1 MSQDAK
7 SGLAESASTDF
18 IEIRSAGEHNLRNV
32 DLCLPKN
39 QLIVFT
45 GVSGSGK
52 SSLAFDTIY
61 AEGQRRYIESLSSY
75 ARQFLG
81 QIEKPRVDSIAG
93 LSPAISIDQKSVSNN
108 PRSTVATIT
117 DIYDYLRVLYTNVGE
132 FHCLECRQPLG
143 AQTAD
148 QIINQILTLP
158 DKTRFL
164 ILAPIVRS
172 RRGRHKRELDDALRL
187 GYTRARIDGQIFQLV
202 DDIPLDTRQ
211 RHNIEIVI
219 DRLIQKPGIR
229 PRLADAVETA
239 LRMGE
244 GNLILS
250 VVGDSN
256 QAEHAEDQFFS
267 RNLTCGS
274 CQISFKPPTPSDF
287 SFNSPSGMC
296 TVCRGLGTVE
306 MVVPDRIVPDESLSI
321 ADGAVLPWGKLEDRR
336 TLFIA
341 HSLTDYYQFS
351 LEQPWCELDSLH
363 QQIVLEG
370 TQGEQIPMIYR
381 WYRNRRHKRRRV
393 YDGVLA
399 DLMTEFAYAQETQDT
414 KWLKSA
420 KHYLAPQICPECD
433 GKRIKKS
440 VQAVTIQNQSII
452 DLTEMT
458 IDDCLQFFESLILP
472 KRDQLIARELLKE
485 VRGRLKFLT
494 NVGLGYLSLNRTA
507 PTLSGGE
514 SQRIRL
520 ASQIGAGLQNVI
532 YVLDE
537 PSIGLHT
544 RDNKHLLTTL
554 KHLRDQGNTVIV
566 VEHDEETMWS
576 ADLLVDFGP
585 GAGVNGGQVVSVGTP
600 GQVAEKAD
608 SLTAKYLRK
617 ELEIAIPKARRE
629 AKLTD
634 QGDPLYLEIRGAKH
648 NNLKN
653 VDVQIPVGVFTC
665 ITGVSGSGKSSLI
678 NDILH
683 KALDRDLMRA
693 GTTPGEYQEI
703 RAVAG
708 DQVVDDLRQV
718 IDKVIAIDQSPI
730 GRIPRSNPATYTKLF
745 DQIRNF
751 YTELPESKVRGYKPG
766 RFSFNVKEGRC
777 EACEGNGANKIEM
790 QLLADVWVTCNV
802 CSGSR
807 YNQETLSV
815 KYKGKSIAD
824 ILNMD
829 VQEALHHFSAI
840 PKVAKI
846 LQTLKDVGMEYMKV
860 GQPSPTLSGG
870 EAQRIKLAREL
881 SKRSTG
887 KTLYVLDEPTTGLHF
902 DDVKKLLRSL
912 HRFVNSG
919 NTVVVIEHNLEV
931 IKTADYI
938 VDLGPEGGEAGGQII
953 AVGTPETA
961 AQAETSYTGQALKAV
976 LSNKE
981 VKSAPSQPVATEQA
995 LQSQVGVFGGNFV
1008 ARGRSRELSPP
1019 PTRLPATQ
1027 PSTISV
1033 FGASEHNLKGLTV
1046 EIPHGKLTTLT
1057 GVSGSGKSSLALD
1070 TIYAEGQRRYI
1081 ESLSAYAR
1089 QFLGQMEKPQVD
1101 RIEGLSPAI
1110 AIERKDQNKNP
1121 RSTVGTITEI
1131 YDYLRV
1137 LYARVGQA
1145 HCPNCG
1151 QSVQAQTVQQIVAEV
1166 LNLPDRS
1173 RIYVLSPLD
1182 LQMHYDDE
1190 PLAEILQHLIREGY
1204 ARVEANKRIYPLD
1217 QVSTHLIPKP
1227 SSLNLVIDR
1236 LVISQDNLEEGRLA
1250 EAIEVAL
1257 AKSES
1262 VVVIRIE
1269 PNQTENKAEPTYRAF
1284 TTQFACV
1291 PCDEIFPELTPQHF
1305 SFNSPMGQCSTCQG
1319 LGTLGRDPTSCP
1331 DCQGA
1336 RLQPFPRRV
1345 TIPALDPTLGCRLG
1359 GSVSS
1364 TQPMVSLNGDE
1375 DGGNELTLAEI
1386 TDLSISDA
1394 AQFFQQVNLSDY
1406 QLTVGQELLN
1416 EIQSR
1421 LQFLVDIGLHY
1432 LTLNNIAP
1440 TLSGGELQR
1449 IQLANQ
1455 LGSGLTG
1462 VTYIL
1467 DEPTIGLH
1475 QRDNRR
1481 LVDALKKL
1489 RDLGN
1494 SVLVVEHDAC
1504 TISESD
1510 HLLDFGPGAGQFG
1523 GQIVAQG
1530 TPNEVRA
1537 NPASLTGQ
1545 YLSGALL
1552 VDAPT
1557 ERRLAYAGVGVD
1569 QEQTCPQSNLWLA
1582 RSGISRIEILGAST
1596 HNLKNIDVTIP
1607 VGTITC
1613 VTGVSGS
1620 GKSSL
1625 IEHTLF
1631 PIVSANLNRATIPAT
1646 TQAQGIRGLEHTN
1659 TIINIDQNPIGES
1672 PRSNLATYTDLF
1684 TKIRGLFAAQDASQ
1698 KRGYNAL
1705 RFSFNMAIGQCEA
1718 CQGLGYNRIEMYFLP
1733 DVWVKCDTCD
1743 GTGYNRETLEIRYRG
1758 KNIAEILQMT
1768 VESAADFFQ
1777 DQTNIRRP
1785 LQMLKDV
1792 GLEYMQLG
1800 QPGTTLSGG
1809 EAQRIKLASE
1819 LSRRGRGHTLYLM
1832 DEPTTGLHAADIH
1845 KLMKVINRLVDQDNT
1860 VVIIEHNLDVIKCAD
1875 WVIDLGP
1882 EGGHEGGELIACGT
1896 PEQVAEVEAS
1906 HTGRF
1911 LKQILAN

>member
-7 SGLAESASTDF
+7 SELAESASTDF
-18 IEIRSAGEHNLRNV
+18 IEIRGAGEHNLRNV

-93 LSPAISIDQKSVSNN
+93 LSPAISIDQKTVSNN

-117 DIYDYLRVLYTNVGE
+117 GIYDYLRVLYTNVGKL
-132 FHCLECRQPLG
+132 HCLECRQPLG

-187 GYTRARIDGQIFQLV
+187 GYARARIDGQIVQLV

-250 VVGDSN
+250 VVADSD
-256 QAEHAEDQFFS
+256 QAEYTEDQFFS

-274 CQISFKPPTPSDF
+274 CQINFETPTPSDF

-296 TVCRGLGTVE
+296 PACRGLGTVE
-306 MVVPDRIVPDESLSI
+306 MVMPDRVVPDESLSI
-321 ADGAVLPWGKLEDRR
+321 ADGAVLPWGKLEDRQA
-336 TLFIA
+336 LFIA
-341 HSLTDYYQFS
+341 HSLTDHYQFS

-363 QQIVLEG
+363 QRVVLEG
-370 TQGEQIPMIYR
+370 TQGDQIPMIYR
-381 WYRNRRHKRRRV
+381 WYRNRRHKRRRA

-399 DLMTEFAYAQETQDT
+399 ELMIEFAYAQEIQDT

-420 KHYLAPQICPECD
+420 KHYLAPQICPECN

-458 IDDCLQFFESLILP
+458 IDDCLQFFESLALP
-472 KRDQLIARELLKE
+472 KRDRLIARELLKE
-485 VRGRLKFLT
+485 IRGRLKLLT
-494 NVGLGYLSLNRTA
+494 NVGLGYLSLNRMA

-554 KHLRDQGNTVIV
+554 KHLRNQGNTVIV
-566 VEHDEETMWS
+566 VEHDEDTMWS

-585 GAGVNGGQVVSVGTP
+585 GAGINGGQVVSVGP
-600 GQVAEKAD
+600 PCEVAEKAD

-617 ELEIAIPKARRE
+617 ELEISIPKVRRT

-653 VDVQIPVGVFTC
+653 VDVQIPVGVFIC

-693 GTTPGEYQEI
+693 GTIPGEYREI
-703 RAVAG
+703 RALAG
-708 DQVVDDLRQV
+708 NQVVDDLRQV

-766 RFSFNVKEGRC
+766 RFSFNVKGGRC

-829 VQEALHHFSAI
+829 VQEALSHFSAI

-846 LQTLKDVGMEYMKV
+846 LQTLQDVGMEYMKV

-961 AQAETSYTGQALKAV
+961 AQIETSYTGQALKVV

-981 VKSAPSQPVATEQA
+981 IKSIPSQSVAIEQVR
-995 LQSQVGVFGGNFV
+995 QPQVGAFDGSSEPR
-1008 ARGRSRELSPP
+1008 ARPGELSPL
-1019 PTRLPATQ
+1019 PTRLQTTK
-1027 PSTISV
+1027 PSAISV

-1046 EIPHGKLTTLT
+1046 EIPHGKLTAFT

-1081 ESLSAYAR
+1081 GSLSAYAR

-1110 AIERKDQNKNP
+1110 ALERKGQNKNP

-1137 LYARVGQA
+1137 LYARIGQA

-1151 QSVQAQTVQQIVAEV
+1151 QSVQAQTEQQIITEV

-1182 LQMHYDDE
+1182 LQVDYDDE
-1190 PLAEILQHLIREGY
+1190 PLAEILQHLVREGY
-1204 ARVEANKRIYPLD
+1204 ARVEVNKRIYPLD
-1217 QVSTHLIPKP
+1217 QVPTHLIPKP
-1227 SSLNLVIDR
+1227 YSLNLVIDR
-1236 LVISQDNLEEGRLA
+1236 LLISQDNLEKGRLA

-1257 AKSES
+1257 AKSERM
-1262 VVVIRIE
+1262 VVIRIE
-1269 PNQTENKAEPTYRAF
+1269 PNQAENKIKPIYQAF

-1305 SFNSPMGQCSTCQG
+1305 SFNSQIGRCSTCQG

-1331 DCQGA
+1331 DCQGT

-1345 TIPALDPTLGCRLG
+1345 TIPALDWRLSE
-1359 GSVSS
+1359 SVSS
-1364 TQPMVSLNGDE
+1364 TQPLVGLNGDE
-1375 DGGNELTLAEI
+1375 DRGNELTLAEI
-1386 TDLSISDA
+1386 TALSISDT
-1394 AQFFQQVNLSDY
+1394 AQFFQQIDLSDY

-1416 EIQSR
+1416 EIQNR

-1440 TLSGGELQR
+1440 TLSGGEFQR

-1475 QRDNRR
+1475 QRDNQR
-1481 LVDALKKL
+1481 LVEALKKL

-1494 SVLVVEHDAC
+1494 SVLVIEHDAC

-1545 YLSGALL
+1545 YLSRTLL
-1552 VDAPT
+1552 VDTPT
-1557 ERRLAYAGVGVD
+1557 KQRLVHAGMGVD
-1569 QEQTCPQSNLWLA
+1569 QTQTCLRPNLWLA
-1582 RSGISRIEILGAST
+1582 QSGISQIEILGAST

-1607 VGTITC
+1607 VGMITC
-1613 VTGVSGS
+1613 VTGVSGC

-1625 IEHTLF
+1625 VEHTLF

-1646 TQAQGIRGLEHTN
+1646 TRARGIRGLEHTN
-1659 TIINIDQNPIGES
+1659 TVINVDQNPIGES

-1718 CQGLGYNRIEMYFLP
+1718 CQGLGYNRIEMYFLT

-1768 VESAADFFQ
+1768 VASAADFFQ

-1819 LSRRGRGHTLYLM
+1819 LSRRGRGRTLYLM
-1832 DEPTTGLHAADIH
+1832 DEPTTGLHAADVH

>member
-1 MSQDAK
+1 MSRDAK
-7 SGLAESASTDF
+7 SELAESASTDF
-18 IEIRSAGEHNLRNV
+18 IEIRGAGEHNLRNI

-75 ARQFLG
+75 TRQFLG
-81 QIEKPRVDSIAG
+81 QIEKPRFDSIAG

-117 DIYDYLRVLYTNVGE
+117 DIYDYLRVLYTNVGK

-143 AQTAD
+143 TQTAD

-187 GYTRARIDGQIFQLV
+187 GYTRARIDGKIFQLV
-202 DDIPLDTRQ
+202 GDIPLDTRQ

-219 DRLIQKPGIR
+219 DRLIQKPGVR

-239 LRMGE
+239 LRIGE

-250 VVGDSN
+250 VVADSD
-256 QAEHAEDQFFS
+256 QAEYTEDQFFS

-274 CQISFKPPTPSDF
+274 CQISLEPPAPSDF

-296 TVCRGLGTVE
+296 PTCRGLGTVE
-306 MVVPDRIVPDESLSI
+306 MVAPDRVVPDESLSI
-321 ADGAVLPWGKLEDRR
+321 ADGAVLPWGKLEDRQA
-336 TLFIA
+336 LFTA
-341 HSLTDYYQFS
+341 HSLTDHYQFS

-363 QQIVLEG
+363 QRVVLEG

-381 WYRNRRHKRRRV
+381 WYRNRRHKRRRA

-399 DLMTEFAYAQETQDT
+399 DLMIEFAYAQEIQDT
-414 KWLKSA
+414 KWLQSA
-420 KHYLAPQICPECD
+420 KHYLAPQICPECN

-440 VQAVTIQNQSII
+440 VQAVTIQKQSII

-458 IDDCLQFFESLILP
+458 IDDCLQFFESLALSE
-472 KRDQLIARELLKE
+472 RDRLIAKELLKE
-485 VRGRLKFLT
+485 IRGRLKFLT
-494 NVGLGYLSLNRTA
+494 NVGLGYLSLNRRA

-554 KHLRDQGNTVIV
+554 KHLRNQGNTVIV

-585 GAGVNGGQVVSVGTP
+585 GAGINGGQVVSVGP
-600 GQVAEKAD
+600 PRQVAEKAD

-617 ELEIAIPKARRE
+617 ELEIAIPEFRRT

-634 QGDPLYLEIRGAKH
+634 QGDPLYLEIRGATH
-648 NNLKN
+648 NNLKD

-693 GTTPGEYQEI
+693 GTIPGEYQEI
-703 RAVAG
+703 RALAG
-708 DQVVDDLRQV
+708 NQVVNDLRQV

-766 RFSFNVKEGRC
+766 RFSFNVKGGRC
-777 EACEGNGANKIEM
+777 EACEGNGANKIEL

-829 VQEALHHFSAI
+829 VQEALSHFSAI

-846 LQTLKDVGMEYMKV
+846 LQTLQDVGMEYMKV

-961 AQAETSYTGQALKAV
+961 AQIETSYTGQALKVV
-976 LSNKE
+976 LSDKE
-981 VKSAPSQPVATEQA
+981 IKSVPSQSVAIEQA
-995 LQSQVGVFGGNFV
+995 RRPEVGTFGGSSEPR
-1008 ARGRSRELSPP
+1008 ARPGELSPL
-1019 PTRLPATQ
+1019 PTRLQTTQ

-1046 EIPHGKLTTLT
+1046 EIPHGKLTAFT

-1110 AIERKDQNKNP
+1110 ALERKDQNKNP

-1137 LYARVGQA
+1137 LYARIGQA

-1151 QSVQAQTVQQIVAEV
+1151 QSVQAQTEQQIITEV

-1182 LQMHYDDE
+1182 LQVGYDDE
-1190 PLAEILQHLIREGY
+1190 PLAEILHRLVREGY
-1204 ARVEANKRIYPLD
+1204 ARVEINKRIYPLD
-1217 QVSTHLIPKP
+1217 QVPTHLIPKP
-1227 SSLNLVIDR
+1227 YSLNLVIDR
-1236 LVISQDNLEEGRLA
+1236 LLISQDNLEKGRLA

-1257 AKSES
+1257 AKSERM
-1262 VVVIRIE
+1262 VVIRIE
-1269 PNQTENKAEPTYRAF
+1269 PNQAENKIKPIYQAF
-1284 TTQFACV
+1284 TTQFSCV
-1291 PCDEIFPELTPQHF
+1291 PCDEVFPELTPQHF
-1305 SFNSPMGQCSTCQG
+1305 SFNSQMGRCSTCQG

-1331 DCQGA
+1331 DCQGT

-1345 TIPALDPTLGCRLG
+1345 TIPALDWRFSE
-1359 GSVSS
+1359 SVSS
-1364 TQPMVSLNGDE
+1364 TQPLVSLNGD
-1375 DGGNELTLAEI
+1375 GNWGNELTLAEI
-1386 TDLSISDA
+1386 TALSISDT
-1394 AQFFQQVNLSDY
+1394 AQFFQQIDLSDY

-1416 EIQSR
+1416 EIQNR

-1475 QRDNRR
+1475 QRDNQR
-1481 LVDALKKL
+1481 LVEALKKL

-1494 SVLVVEHDAC
+1494 SVLVIEHDAC

-1510 HLLDFGPGAGQFG
+1510 HLLDFGPGAGPLG

-1530 TPNEVRA
+1530 TPSEVRA

-1545 YLSGALL
+1545 YLSRTLL
-1552 VDAPT
+1552 VDLPT
-1557 ERRLAYAGVGVD
+1557 ERRLVHAGVGVD
-1569 QEQTCPQSNLWLA
+1569 QKKTCPRPNLWLA
-1582 RSGISRIEILGAST
+1582 RSGISQIEILGAST

-1607 VGTITC
+1607 VGMITC
-1613 VTGVSGS
+1613 VTGVSGC

-1625 IEHTLF
+1625 VEHTLF

-1646 TQAQGIRGLEHTN
+1646 TQARGIRGLEHTN
-1659 TIINIDQNPIGES
+1659 TVINVDQNPIGES

-1705 RFSFNMAIGQCEA
+1705 RFSFNMASGQCEA
-1718 CQGLGYNRIEMYFLP
+1718 CQGLGYNRIEMYFLT

-1819 LSRRGRGHTLYLM
+1819 LSRRGHGHTLYLM
-1832 DEPTTGLHAADIH
+1832 DEPTTGLHAADVH